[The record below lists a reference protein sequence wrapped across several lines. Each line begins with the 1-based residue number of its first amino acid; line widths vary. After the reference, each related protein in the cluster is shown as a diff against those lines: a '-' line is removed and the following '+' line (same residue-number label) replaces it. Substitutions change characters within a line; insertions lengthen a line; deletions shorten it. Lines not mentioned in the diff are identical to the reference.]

1 MEQVLTAAVCI
12 AVVANLW
19 LFWRI
24 MSDLAD
30 GVSVL
35 LGEKKAPDVTGAV
48 LTKTDST
55 NVVD

>member
-24 MSDLAD
+24 LSDLSD

-35 LGEKKAPDVTGAV
+35 LGEKKSPGRDRGRVNQNR
-48 LTKTDST
+48 L
-55 NVVD
+55 NE